1 MYKIV
6 KIINNNV
13 LIVLDSKLRE
23 YVVFGKGIGFKRQT
37 SDTLLDS
44 DIERKYL
51 ATGTESKYAIKLIE
65 ETDYDVM
72 VVCEEIKQMI
82 EKSYNQ
88 EYTNHAYFS
97 LIDHINN
104 TLYRQKISL
113 NLQSEISMEDLS
125 LYKKEQDLA
134 REIANLLT
142 KRLNINISSSEVIY
156 LTLHLVS
163 YIYDSPIIQLN
174 ERVLKIT
181 NEIIEIIRYEF
192 MNEIADNFNLHRFIV
207 HLRFFIL
214 RNIQKQNASHSP
226 TNENLYKQLLNE
238 NKNSEL
244 LLEKICMYLVEE
256 YDFDITSDEKLYLLI
271 HLSKL
276 TSI

>member
-13 LIVLDSKLRE
+13 LVVLDSKLRE